1 MDKMHFTSMDQG
13 TVADFEKL
21 KKVHEHTLAVL
32 PDQLFALLE
41 NLSKDTAY
49 NITRKEHCLQTA
61 TRALRDGKDEEYIV
75 VALFHDI
82 TEPLGPFNHGE
93 VIASILHPFISR
105 NNYWMLVQHGLFQT
119 YFYGDKIG
127 LDPNAR
133 DQYKSD
139 PAYEQTVEFCA
150 KYDEISFDPNYKSEP
165 LSTFDPMVRRVL
177 TKQWVAP

>member
-1 MDKMHFTSMDQG
+1 MHFTRMDLG
-13 TVADFEKL
+13 TADDFAVMKA
-21 KKVHEHTLAVL
+21 VHERTLEAL

-61 TRALRDGKDEEYIV
+61 TRALRDGKDEEYVV

-82 TEPLGPFNHGE
+82 AEPLGPFNHGE

-105 NNYWMLVQHGLFQT
+105 NNYWMLLQHGLFQT

-127 LDPNAR
+127 VDPNAR

-139 PAYEQTVEFCA
+139 PAYAQTVEFCA
-150 KYDEISFDPNYKSEP
+150 KFDEVSFDANYKSEP
-165 LSTFDPMVRRVL
+165 LSTFEPMVRRVL
-177 TKQWVAP
+177 QKQWVAP